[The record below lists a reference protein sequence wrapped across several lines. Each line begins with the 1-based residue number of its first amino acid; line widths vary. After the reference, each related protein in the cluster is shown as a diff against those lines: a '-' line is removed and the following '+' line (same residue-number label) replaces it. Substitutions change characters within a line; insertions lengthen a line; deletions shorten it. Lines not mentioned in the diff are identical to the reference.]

1 MSLMRFWP
9 TEQHVLDCIKPEAE
23 NPLDAVFL
31 AVHQPMQLKRRN
43 FGDDRTKDGT
53 EHDLLDDFLR
63 HDLPT
68 GTLLMPILGNSGI
81 GKSHL
86 VRWLDV
92 QLRQRSD
99 RDNRHVIRIPK
110 SSSLKSVLKRI
121 LDGLEG
127 SQYDEIRRQ
136 IQSAR
141 EQMTSIQ
148 ATERVRAELITA
160 IRQRT
165 EQAKERKARARE
177 TGGAVDPADELWI
190 GHGDQRYLPALLSD
204 PITSRIFM
212 EEHDGESGTIAR
224 LARHL
229 TEDRAADTTPF
240 LEFSESD
247 FDIPKS
253 LENSIKEAAQ
263 PAQQYLRRLNH
274 ANGQA
279 RSQATGLL
287 NEIKDD
293 AVRPLATPA
302 DTSLSDLFYSVR
314 KQLLSEGRELIL
326 LVEDFA
332 VLTGIQGALYDA
344 MIREGIRGER
354 EACVMRTALA
364 VTEGYYNKY
373 DTVFTRSKHAAWYIA
388 EIPDESEDHTINRI
402 CDFSG
407 AYLNAARFGAE
418 ELQNRCKP
426 DAHDHSWV
434 PDFVDDQSLTN
445 EETEQ
450 LDAFGHSTNGRALFP
465 LNRDAIGEIA
475 MWKMRDQDNHLRFN
489 PRMIINDLLI
499 PVLREYRQLHER
511 GDFPPDWFLSYDP
524 TDMEPEVR
532 SQIAERFRNAQE
544 QKRLCA
550 LVRFW
555 GGNPDDLSSLQ
566 ISKPV
571 YEAFGLPVLDGG
583 RSSAPTVPEPPAESP
598 TPPQPQPEVSQV
610 EETKDQPPEPEPT
623 EITEWFDRLRVW
635 SQGQH
640 LIQRHALQL
649 RSMIADAV
657 TAAIDW
663 DAELLRPL
671 RSAESSYLKDWVF
684 LPSARGASQCD
695 PSNAFVVV
703 ATQEDFD
710 DPDQQLRLI
719 QALRA
724 VVRFH
729 HYKTWDYDRADD
741 DFPRYANLIDVL
753 MQQAIRWINKSYRK
767 VDGNPIP
774 ALCESLLIGAR
785 MLDVDS
791 AHAREDTALLDAMFA
806 SCKRPNEGESS
817 WEQVRVDCFECR
829 ANLTEELLART
840 GVRQG
845 VTGKHVYAVDAARIL
860 ESIKKFKSTWKPESP
875 FPKHRSGEES
885 VSRIENHVKSLTRQL
900 DTAVQNRRNEIL
912 SQARLIDTEL
922 GADFDKQA
930 IVNEVNKVIETT
942 KQFGVKD
949 PQDNLSQLSKLV
961 EEFRDA
967 AITKCLQHA
976 SRIGEET
983 EGGALLSALAQIDQ
997 DTLALL
1003 SRFVTEVT
1011 DFLDRT
1017 KTRVEAELSVLG
1029 TDIVPNAVEEVDS
1042 RLRRIEQGII
1052 SIQQR
1057 AAK

>member
-9 TEQHVLDCIKPEAE
+9 SEENVLDCIKPEAE

-31 AVHQPMQLKRRN
+31 AVHQPMQLKRRK
-43 FGDDRTKDGT
+43 FGDDRVKDGT

-63 HDLPT
+63 EDLPT

-92 QLRQRSD
+92 QLGQRSD
-99 RDNRHVIRIPK
+99 RKGRHVIRIPK

-148 ATERVRAELITA
+148 ATERVRAEIITA

-177 TGGAVDPADELWI
+177 TGGAVDTTDELWI

-212 EEHDGESGTIAR
+212 EEHDRMSGTIAR

-229 TEDRAADTTPF
+229 TEDRAADTTPV

-247 FDIPKS
+247 FDIPKA

-263 PAQQYLRRLNH
+263 PAQQYLRRLNQ

-279 RSQATGLL
+279 RTQATDLL
-287 NEIKDD
+287 NEVIDD
-293 AVRPLATPA
+293 AIAPLATPA
-302 DTSLSDLFYSVR
+302 DTSLSELFYSVR
-314 KQLLSEGRELIL
+314 KQLLTEGRELIL

-332 VLTGIQGALYDA
+332 VLTGIQGALLDA
-344 MIREGIRGER
+344 MIREGVRGEQ

-364 VTEGYYNKY
+364 VTEGYFKSYE
-373 DTVFTRSKHAAWYIA
+373 TVRTRAVYAWYID
-388 EIPDESEDHTINRI
+388 EIPEESKDHTINRI

-418 ELQNRCKP
+418 ELQKRCKP

-434 PDFVDDQSLTN
+434 PDFAEDQSLTN

-465 LNRDAIGEIA
+465 LNRNAIGEIA
-475 MWKMRDQDNHLRFN
+475 IWKMRDQDKHLRFN

-499 PVLREYRQLHER
+499 PVLREYRQSYER
-511 GDFPPDWFLSYDP
+511 GDFPPDWFLSYDA
-524 TDMEPEVR
+524 TDMEEDVR

-555 GGNPDDLSSLQ
+555 GGNPADLSNLQ
-566 ISKPV
+566 IAKPV
-571 YEAFGLPVLDGG
+571 YETFGLPVLDAG
-583 RSSAPTVPEPPAESP
+583 RPSVPSAPEPPQRPQTSI
-598 TPPQPQPEVSQV
+598 TPQQQPEESQV
-610 EETKDQPPEPEPT
+610 AEPETKPPEPEPP
-623 EITEWFDRLRVW
+623 EITEWFERLKVW
-635 SQGQH
+635 SQGQN

-695 PSNAFVVV
+695 SSNAYVVV
-703 ATQEDFD
+703 ATQEEFD

-724 VVRFH
+724 LVRFR

-741 DFPRYANLIDVL
+741 DFPRYANLIDAL
-753 MQQAIRWINKSYRK
+753 RQQAVCWIKKSYRK
-767 VDGNPIP
+767 VDGDPVP
-774 ALCESLLIGAR
+774 ALGESLLIGAR

-791 AHAREDTALLDAMFA
+791 AHSREDTALLEAMFA
-806 SCKRPNEGESS
+806 SGERPNEGQSS
-817 WEQVRVDCFECR
+817 WEQVRTDCFECR
-829 ANLTEELLART
+829 TELTEEILART

-845 VTGKHVYAVDAARIL
+845 TGTHIYAIDAIRIL
-860 ESIKKFKSTWKPESP
+860 ESIKNIKTTWKPELS

-885 VSRIENHVKSLTRQL
+885 ISRIERHVKSLARQL
-900 DTAVQNRRNEIL
+900 ETAIQNRRNEIL
-912 SQARLIDTEL
+912 SQDRRIDTEL

-942 KQFGVKD
+942 KQFGIKD

-976 SRIGEET
+976 ARIGEET
-983 EGGALLSALAQIDQ
+983 EGGALLSALAQIDE

-1003 SRFVTEVT
+1003 ARFVTEVT
-1011 DFLDRT
+1011 GFLGRT
-1017 KTRVEAELSVLG
+1017 ETRVEAQLSVLG

-1042 RLRRIEQGII
+1042 RLRTIEQGII

-1057 AAK
+1057 TTN